1 MISLWTS
8 TAYLMKHGKYRY
20 GSLLTALPAV
30 FMSAVSMTY
39 ILMADEGFKLP
50 SMIAYPVGILFVLAC
65 GGFYAFKL
73 AGTLGNE
80 TK

>member
-1 MISLWTS
+1 
-8 TAYLMKHGKYRY
+8 MKHGKYRY

-50 SMIAYPVGILFVLAC
+50 GMIAYPAGILFALAC

-73 AGTLGNE
+73 TGTLKNE
-80 TK
+80 MDSK